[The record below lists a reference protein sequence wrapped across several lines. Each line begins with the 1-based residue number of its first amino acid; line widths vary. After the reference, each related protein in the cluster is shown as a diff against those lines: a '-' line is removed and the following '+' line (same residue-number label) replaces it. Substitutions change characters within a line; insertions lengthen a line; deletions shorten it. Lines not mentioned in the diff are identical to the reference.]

1 MFLFIILGVPG
12 ILAHTVPK
20 EVTKVPQAE
29 GREKK
34 KRNTHSNGF
43 QSNQNIIDREK

>member
-34 KRNTHSNGF
+34 KGTHIQMDF
-43 QSNQNIIDREK
+43 KVIKT